1 MDNHILLECI
11 VFFNLIFFLLW
22 SIFYTYQPWFLKNS
36 DFIAPGDT
44 NRESSTRDASDKYLS
59 DPGRSTIFLAALI
72 TALVVSI
79 FLYLSL
85 RFYFSRKQ
93 IKCKKGAK
101 NMKDC
106 KLIDINLDKT

>member
-1 MDNHILLECI
+1 MDDHILLECI
-11 VFFNLIFFLLW
+11 VFFNFLFFLLW
-22 SIFYTYQPWFLKNS
+22 SIFYTYQPWFLKNT

-44 NRESSTRDASDKYLS
+44 NRSSSTKDASDKYLS

-72 TALVVSI
+72 TSI
-79 FLYLSL
+79 VATILLYLAL

-101 NMKDC
+101 TMKEC
-106 KLIDINLDKT
+106 QLIET